1 MRASCLGHRAH
12 LACWGFLLCRLSGL
26 AQAVSLPLDFLKL
39 GLAADAAAL
48 DSLLDWTR
56 APLVRASEIALA
68 AALVVELVG
77 GAQLLV
83 QELWPW

>member
-1 MRASCLGHRAH
+1 MRAPSLGHRAH
-12 LACWGFLLCRLSGL
+12 FAWWGALLRRLSGL
-26 AQAVSLPLDFLKL
+26 ALAVFLPLHFLAL

-48 DSLLDWTR
+48 DPFLDWTR

-68 AALVVELVG
+68 AALVVHLVS
-77 GAQLLV
+77 GAHLLV